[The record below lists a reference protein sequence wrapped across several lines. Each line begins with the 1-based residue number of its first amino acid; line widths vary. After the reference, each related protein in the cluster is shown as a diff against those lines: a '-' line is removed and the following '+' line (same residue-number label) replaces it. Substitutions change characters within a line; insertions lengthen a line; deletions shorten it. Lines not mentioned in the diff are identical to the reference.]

1 MEMLLDGYI
10 LHVAILGGECNF
22 VNNTGQKEDFHF
34 EVVKAL
40 KRSSSQHTQW
50 TMHLCSKKIKNKK
63 PISDLK
69 S

>member
-22 VNNTGQKEDFHF
+22 VNTGQKEDFHF
-34 EVVKAL
+34 EVVPPPNT
-40 KRSSSQHTQW
+40 HTQW
-50 TMHLCSKKIKNKK
+50 TMHLCSKTIKNKK